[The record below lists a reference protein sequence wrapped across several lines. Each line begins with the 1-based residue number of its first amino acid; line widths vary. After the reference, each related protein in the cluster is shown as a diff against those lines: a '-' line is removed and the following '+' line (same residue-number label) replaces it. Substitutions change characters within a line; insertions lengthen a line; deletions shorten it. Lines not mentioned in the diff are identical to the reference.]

1 METELA
7 QPGKMSTRDAVDSRI
22 PGADREET
30 EAREAPD
37 QGRNRTEQNFCT
49 RRRQVVS
56 QSGASGCLVQ
66 KEERHGNQT
75 RTGQE
80 VDQSHDNY
88 RRGRELTG
96 LTVGS
101 SGSLTPRVGQG
112 DGHGP
117 SVVLNRKQLQTRFT
131 SYISLRFPPKRRRK
145 SHLKENTPGELR
157 CSVQDTAGPRGVSQV
172 NRRIPHPELSVEPVS
187 HLLSLEKTSH
197 PVQDDVATPPTGS
210 GYLTLD
216 QRHTPCLAFGQQRQ
230 TTDNGTT
237 DTGPAA
243 VEAQSLEPPTTD
255 TQQLQPTDTQR
266 CQPTAT
272 KSTVNSMTLGVS
284 SELTNLE
291 RPDPTGSDTPVA
303 ATACTS
309 SPGVDE
315 CFGKGSVRVVTRN
328 YSDLDSSSVPALPAA
343 MLSSTVVSVLAPNW
357 ATRRRQ
363 KKAEQEAQ
371 GSQQE
376 VIEGGRLSSL
386 RNTREVTS
394 KTMREPAGE
403 RGDTPGSPS
412 QWRAPS
418 LGRGG
423 TQSGH
428 GDSTRPVSPISSSM
442 VSRTAALPLSREQ
455 HAQQGI
461 SQAGRY
467 GDQLSFLS
475 SKPKTSSLLLSL
487 RRVNSASPSHSKT
500 APPTL
505 SRSINDRAA
514 GSSIPQ
520 SSSASTNDSERERSK
535 SLLSSSSTP
544 YRTKERSWPHHLSTS
559 PNQKEADT
567 STSHLFS
574 TSPNHQEPEAAS
586 FSNPSMTSRVYPT
599 PSYFPKHTTLSS
611 GLKMLSSTELELTKE
626 DNITS
631 SRVSD
636 FLTRPLPWGTQLDS
650 SSWSKN
656 VTKDQSFCSSSS
668 PLRPTNNL
676 NNKIRD
682 NTNNMFP
689 SSDSSNK
696 TVQGIQANINS
707 TWKPQNT
714 NNTNNNY
721 LSQLGHHGNLSK
733 FPDLCANTPPL
744 SLTVTPQEPGD
755 QHTHASHT
763 HTSPTQPTDTLPSHT
778 HTLFQSHQDLS
789 PTDDPGETQVQK
801 PRSLSS
807 VYYNT
812 RMSSALRPTTF
823 SSSTM
828 DLSRTEPGLDR
839 GHSGEHLTQLRSH
852 NPGSLF
858 SSSPASSSSPPVPSS
873 YTPRPCSFSP
883 FSSGPVSTTLCS
895 TDPSPSPSYSSSST
909 PQPLLPYH
917 TTSNKL
923 SKATPATTPT
933 NTNTTSQPFS
943 PNNSHTPSLSPN
955 TSHTPNSP
963 SPPGFPLSPHSSLT
977 QGMKLR
983 PPVEPREVASRAAWQ
998 NSVELHGGETTTRG
1012 QRFPPGSPPGLTR
1025 PLSPSGR
1032 LRSVEG
1038 PSIYASLRS
1047 GGPSWATSPR
1057 SPPAARSSSLPV
1069 WRGGRETPRPSH
1081 SFPDSAG
1088 RKEGEERE
1096 REGEKKREEREKERR
1111 KKEQKVSAGS
1121 SLKFTFDHTGNGA
1134 SGTIPQRK
1142 FSKENTSSS
1151 PSNAPLSLQSD
1162 FGSRSSK
1169 FSPPPY
1175 QTLKA
1180 NSPTRTSPTSP
1191 TTYLSKS
1198 PSKSLSPSPH
1208 YTFPIS
1214 PPISP
1219 YSPIL
1224 AHKRTSLWDL
1234 SKDVVTENNRANHSN
1249 NTAQTVQDCV
1259 ALHSLR
1265 TETHVDDIT
1274 RPSPTPFLSANVDKP
1289 LPPSARVTVVETLVY
1304 RIPSCSSSSK
1314 DGVQLKHSYSG
1325 LQAPCTVITN
1335 SDPLQIAHRRELT
1348 GGISC
1353 QSQQIS
1359 NDSNALGQQ
1368 CPPTG
1373 QIKGNVLEHTDKGWR
1388 EREIPVT
1395 EKKSDREWRER
1406 DSPPEALPPSQ
1417 GNRRGLFR
1425 NKRERTASITPAA
1438 TLARGRETAQTERDK
1453 RDVQRRE
1460 GEAER
1465 GERGNERD
1473 KRGLTKMDL
1482 ILQRLKQTFNIK
1494 WPNDELPSRRKR
1506 TSPPTSDPSATPG
1519 AEVAS
1524 ETSNRGRGQ
1533 GREIQRDSSSSLQPS
1548 LAQGSR
1554 GEGGGEGGRG
1564 GECVQTNRERTGPD
1578 IPPEG
1583 TGTGHPQVGVLR
1595 GQGGDQNRQWSS
1607 MIDLSHPDPHRSPL
1621 YSPSSPLSRKD
1632 WGGDN
1637 VFYSPTMQP
1646 RWGRKKATSLC
1657 EPGDGEIKGQELE
1670 VRGRGGVL
1678 ASYSSYADLKYG
1690 LAAGR
1695 SISVSSVLSSRPFG
1709 PGRISTGPGMVSVSN
1724 LTDPDDAAATSG
1736 GVAAWVDHSS
1746 ASKGDWLM
1754 SNRSGFRSLPRYST
1768 RGLEVTSPGQVRST
1782 SLDTSHFLWVSE
1794 GPPTPPLTPP
1804 SRRMSRSPST
1814 SPSSPP
1820 CSAGGRVSPDSQA
1833 SRGHLPSRGYVSS
1846 LSAFEESDADSDASS
1861 DTTTDDEYYLG
1872 DGDAEKETEL

>member
-1 METELA
+1 
-7 QPGKMSTRDAVDSRI
+7 MSTRDAVDSRI
-22 PGADREET
+22 PGADWEET
-30 EAREAPD
+30 AAREAPD
-37 QGRNRTEQNFCT
+37 QRRKRTEYNFCT

-56 QSGASGCLVQ
+56 QSGALGCLVQ

-96 LTVGS
+96 LTVGP

-145 SHLKENTPGELR
+145 SDLTEHRPAELR
-157 CSVQDTAGPRGVSQV
+157 CSVQDTAGPRGVSQI
-172 NRRIPHPELSVEPVS
+172 NRIIPQPELSVEPVS

-237 DTGPAA
+237 DTGLAA
-243 VEAQSLEPPTTD
+243 VETQSLEPPTTD
-255 TQQLQPTDTQR
+255 TQQLQPTDTQK
-266 CQPTAT
+266 CQPTAI
-272 KSTVNSMTLGVS
+272 KSAIDSVIPCVS
-284 SELTNLE
+284 SELANLE
-291 RPDPTGSDTPVA
+291 RLDSRGSDTPVA

-309 SPGVDE
+309 SPGVDD
-315 CFGKGSVRVVTRN
+315 CLGKGSVRVVTGN
-328 YSDLDSSSVPALPAA
+328 YPDLNSSGVPSLPAA
-343 MLSSTVVSVLAPNW
+343 MLSSTVVSVLATNW

-376 VIEGGRLSSL
+376 VIEGGWLSSL

-418 LGRGG
+418 LGRRG
-423 TQSGH
+423 TLSSH
-428 GDSTRPVSPISSSM
+428 GDSTSPVSPIYSSM
-442 VSRTAALPLSREQ
+442 VSQTDALPLSREQ

-487 RRVNSASPSHSKT
+487 RRVNSAGPTHSNT
-500 APPTL
+500 APPTMF
-505 SRSINDRAA
+505 RSINDRAA
-514 GSSIPQ
+514 GSSVPQ
-520 SSSASTNDSERERSK
+520 SSSASTNDGERERSK

-544 YRTKERSWPHHLSTS
+544 YRTKERSWPHHISTS
-559 PNQKEADT
+559 PNQREADT
-567 STSHLFS
+567 STSRLFS
-574 TSPNHQEPEAAS
+574 TSPNHKEPEAAS

-611 GLKMLSSTELELTKE
+611 GLKRMSSTDLELTKE
-626 DNITS
+626 DNLTS
-631 SRVSD
+631 SRMSD
-636 FLTRPLPWGTQLDS
+636 FLTRPLPRSTQLDS

-656 VTKDQSFCSSSS
+656 VTKDQSFSNSSS

-676 NNKIRD
+676 NNKISE
-682 NTNNMFP
+682 NKNNMFP
-689 SSDSSNK
+689 SSDYSNK
-696 TVQGIQANINS
+696 TVQGIHANINS
-707 TWKPQNT
+707 TQNPQST
-714 NNTNNNY
+714 NNTNNY
-721 LSQLGHHGNLSK
+721 LSQLGHHGNLGK
-733 FPDLCANTPPL
+733 FPDSCANTPPL
-744 SLTVTPQEPGD
+744 RQTVTPQEPGD
-755 QHTHASHT
+755 QHAHASHA
-763 HTSPTQPTDTLPSHT
+763 HTSPTQPTDTHPSHT
-778 HTLFQSHQDLS
+778 HAPFQSHQDLS
-789 PTDDPGETQVQK
+789 PTNTPGQTLDQK
-801 PRSLSS
+801 PRSLSN
-807 VYYNT
+807 VYYST

-823 SSSTM
+823 SCSTVN
-828 DLSRTEPGLDR
+828 LSRTEPGLDR
-839 GHSGEHLTQLRSH
+839 GHGGEHLTHSLGSQLRSH
-852 NPGSLF
+852 NPGPLF
-858 SSSPASSSSPPVPSS
+858 SSSPASSSSPPVPSR
-873 YTPRPCSFSP
+873 YAPRPCSFIP
-883 FSSGPVSTTLCS
+883 FSSGPVSTSLCSTS
-895 TDPSPSPSYSSSST
+895 TDPSPSSGSSSSST
-909 PQPLLPYH
+909 PQPFLPYH
-917 TTSNKL
+917 
-923 SKATPATTPT
+923 TTPT
-933 NTNTTSQPFS
+933 NTNTTSQPFF
-943 PNNSHTPSLSPN
+943 PNNSHPPSLSPN
-955 TSHTPNSP
+955 TSHTPNTPP
-963 SPPGFPLSPHSSLT
+963 SPPDFPLSPHISLT
-977 QGMKLR
+977 QGMKL
-983 PPVEPREVASRAAWQ
+983 ASWATWQ
-998 NSVELHGGETTTRG
+998 DSVELHGGETTTRG
-1012 QRFPPGSPPGLTR
+1012 QRFPPGSPPVLTS
-1025 PLSPSGR
+1025 PLSPPSR
-1032 LRSVEG
+1032 RHHSVEG
-1038 PSIYASLRS
+1038 PSIFASLRS
-1047 GGPSWATSPR
+1047 GSPSWATSPR
-1057 SPPAARSSSLPV
+1057 SPPAARSSSLSV
-1069 WRGGRETPRPSH
+1069 WRGGRETQGPSH
-1081 SFPDSAG
+1081 SFLDSAG
-1088 RKEGEERE
+1088 KTEGEEGETE
-1096 REGEKKREEREKERR
+1096 REGREKEGR
-1111 KKEQKVSAGS
+1111 KKEDKVSAGS
-1121 SLKFTFDHTGNGA
+1121 SLKFTFDHTRDG
-1134 SGTIPQRK
+1134 GTIPQRK
-1142 FSKENTSSS
+1142 FPKESTSSS
-1151 PSNAPLSLQSD
+1151 ASNAPLSLQSD

-1180 NSPTRTSPTSP
+1180 NSPSRTSPTSP

-1198 PSKSLSPSPH
+1198 PSKSLSPSPPC
-1208 YTFPIS
+1208 TFPIS

-1224 AHKRTSLWDL
+1224 AHKRTSSWDR
-1234 SKDVVTENNRANHSN
+1234 SNDVVTENNRANNSH
-1249 NTAQTVQDCV
+1249 NTAQIIQDCV
-1259 ALHSLR
+1259 ALHLLR

-1274 RPSPTPFLSANVDKP
+1274 SPSPAPFLSANVDKP

-1314 DGVQLKHSYSG
+1314 DGIQLTHSYSS
-1325 LQAPCTVITN
+1325 LQAPCTVISN
-1335 SDPLQIAHRRELT
+1335 SDPLQIAHRRQLT
-1348 GGISC
+1348 GGIIC
-1353 QSQQIS
+1353 QSQQSS

-1373 QIKGNVLEHTDKGWR
+1373 QIKGNLLERTDKGWR
-1388 EREIPVT
+1388 AREIPVT
-1395 EKKSDREWRER
+1395 EKKSEREWRER
-1406 DSPPEALPPSQ
+1406 DSPPEAPPPSQ

-1425 NKRERTASITPAA
+1425 NKKERTASITPAA

-1453 RDVQRRE
+1453 REKRDVERRE

-1465 GERGNERD
+1465 GERGHERD

-1482 ILQRLKQTFNIK
+1482 VLQRLKQTFNIK

-1506 TSPPTSDPSATPG
+1506 TSPPTSDPSTAPG
-1519 AEVAS
+1519 TEVTS
-1524 ETSNRGRGQ
+1524 VTSNRGHGQ
-1533 GREIQRDSSSSLQPS
+1533 GRDGISSLHSS

-1564 GECVQTNRERTGPD
+1564 GVCVQTDRERTGPD

-1583 TGTGHPQVGVLR
+1583 TGTGHSQFGVLR
-1595 GQGGDQNRQWSS
+1595 GQVGDHNRHWSS

-1621 YSPSSPLSRKD
+1621 SSPSSPLSRKD
-1632 WGGDN
+1632 RGGDS
-1637 VFYSPTMQP
+1637 VFYSPTLQP

-1657 EPGDGEIKGQELE
+1657 ESGEGEFKGQESE
-1670 VRGRGGVL
+1670 VRGQGAVL
-1678 ASYSSYADLKYG
+1678 ASCSSYADLKYG

-1695 SISVSSVLSSRPFG
+1695 SISVSSVMSSRPFG
-1709 PGRISTGPGMVSVSN
+1709 PGRISTGPGMVSVSD
-1724 LTDPDDAAATSG
+1724 LTDPDDPAVTSR
-1736 GVAAWVDHSS
+1736 GVATWVDHSG
-1746 ASKGDWLM
+1746 AGKGDWLM
-1754 SNRSGFRSLPRYST
+1754 SNRSGFRSLPRYRT

-1782 SLDTSHFLWVSE
+1782 SLDTSHFLWESE

-1820 CSAGGRVSPDSQA
+1820 CSAGGGVSPESQA
-1833 SRGHLPSRGYVSS
+1833 SRGRLPSRGYVSS
-1846 LSAFEESDADSDASS
+1846 LSAFEESDADSNASS